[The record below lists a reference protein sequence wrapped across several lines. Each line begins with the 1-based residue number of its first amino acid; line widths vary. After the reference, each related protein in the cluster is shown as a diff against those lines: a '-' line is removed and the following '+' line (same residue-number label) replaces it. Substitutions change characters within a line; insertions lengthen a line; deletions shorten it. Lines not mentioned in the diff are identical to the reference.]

1 MNKAQIKKKDKKLV
15 DTLYYNDNQRRLTAL
30 VNSKGFDMF
39 IVLIILMDALVQGL
53 MTSATMTF
61 YYGSVLFLLDRVFM
75 GIFITEMLLKII
87 AQKTEFFKS
96 GWNIFDLFVVTIS
109 SLPLMSI
116 FIVLR
121 TFRLL
126 RVIKFENRNDRV
138 SKIVRV
144 FLRLQPL
151 FLAFIAIF
159 AVFFYI
165 FAIMAVN
172 LFGDTFVIFGSLGS
186 AMFSLL
192 QVFTL
197 DGWASGI
204 ARPVMMVYPN
214 AWIFFSVFLLVTFLL
229 TLSFIIAAL
238 KVDD

>member
-1 MNKAQIKKKDKKLV
+1 M
-15 DTLYYNDNQRRLTAL
+15 
-30 VNSKGFDMF
+30 
-39 IVLIILMDALVQGL
+39 GL
-53 MTSATMTF
+53 
-61 YYGSVLFLLDRVFM
+61 
-75 GIFITEMLLKII
+75 FITEMLLKII
-87 AQKTEFFKS
+87 ALKVNFFKT
-96 GWNIFDLFVVTIS
+96 GWNIFDLTVVVLS
-109 SLPLMSI
+109 SLPFMSI

-138 SKIVRV
+138 SRIVKV
-144 FLRLQPL
+144 FLRLQPT
-151 FLAFIAIF
+151 FLAFLAIF

-172 LFGDTFVIFGSLGS
+172 LFGDTFVIFSSLGS

-204 ARPVMMVYPN
+204 ARPVMVVYPS
-214 AWIFFSVFLLVTFLL
+214 AWIFFSIFLLVTFLL
-229 TLSFIIAAL
+229 TLSFIITAL
-238 KVDD
+238 KSDD